1 MDCKYYYSSGFGLTK
16 IRPHLPVKKLNTPPI
31 FMKQLFEFFP
41 ILLFFIAFKLYDIYV
56 ATAVV
61 IVATVLQVSYA
72 WFRYRKVETMQWI
85 TLGLIVVMG
94 GATILLHDE
103 QFIKWKLSIIEWLFG
118 IAFIGSQFIGKKP
131 FVERMMSK
139 SLTLPNFVWRR
150 LNLMWGCF
158 FIIVGFI
165 NVYVMF
171 NYTTDQWV
179 TFKTFGV
186 PGLMVVFIVLQM
198 IFLYKYIP
206 ETEE

>member
-1 MDCKYYYSSGFGLTK
+1 
-16 IRPHLPVKKLNTPPI
+16 
-31 FMKQLFEFFP
+31 MKQLFEFFP
-41 ILLFFIAFKLYDIYV
+41 IVLFFIAFKLYDIYV

-61 IVATVLQVSYA
+61 IVATIVQVGYT

-85 TLGLIVVMG
+85 TLGLIIVMG

-118 IAFIGSQFIGKKP
+118 LAFLGSQFIGKKP

-139 SLTLPNFVWRR
+139 TLTLPDFVWRR

-158 FIIVGFI
+158 FMSVGFI
-165 NVYVMF
+165 NVYVMH
-171 NYTTDQWV
+171 NYTTDEWV

-186 PGLMVVFIVLQM
+186 PGLMVLFIVLQM
-198 IFLYKYIP
+198 VFLYKYIP
-206 ETEE
+206 ETEK

>member
-1 MDCKYYYSSGFGLTK
+1 
-16 IRPHLPVKKLNTPPI
+16 
-31 FMKQLFEFFP
+31 MKQLFEFFP
-41 ILLFFIAFKLYDIYV
+41 IVLFFIAFKLYDIYV

-61 IVATVLQVSYA
+61 IVATIMQVGYT

-85 TLGLIVVMG
+85 TLGLIIVMG

-118 IAFIGSQFIGKKP
+118 LAFLGSQFIGKKP

-139 SLTLPNFVWRR
+139 TLTLPDFVWRR

-158 FIIVGFI
+158 FMSVGFI
-165 NVYVMF
+165 NVYVMH
-171 NYTTDQWV
+171 NYTTDEWV

-186 PGLMVVFIVLQM
+186 PGLMVLFIVLQM
-198 IFLYKYIP
+198 VFLYKYIP
-206 ETEE
+206 ETEK